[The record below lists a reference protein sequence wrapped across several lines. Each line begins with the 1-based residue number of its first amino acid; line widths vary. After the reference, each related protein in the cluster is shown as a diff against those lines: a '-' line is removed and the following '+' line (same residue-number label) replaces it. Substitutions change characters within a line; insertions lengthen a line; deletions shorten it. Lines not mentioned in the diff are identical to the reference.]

1 MILVLLFSKQPQN
14 NAEIK
19 CALFQKKEEKKKRK
33 KARERLECDVT
44 APRLYKALLRILTA
58 DADLVVWLSEC
69 FDH

>member
-14 NAEIK
+14 KAEIK
-19 CALFQKKEEKKKRK
+19 CALFQKKKEKEK

-58 DADLVVWLSEC
+58 DADLVERVFRSLT
-69 FDH
+69 